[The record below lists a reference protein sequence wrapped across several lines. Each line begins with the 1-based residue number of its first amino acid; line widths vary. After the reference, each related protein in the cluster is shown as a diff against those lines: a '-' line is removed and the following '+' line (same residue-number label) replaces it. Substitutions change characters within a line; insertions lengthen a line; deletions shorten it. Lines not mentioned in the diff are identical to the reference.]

1 MSKLPIFCYAL
12 SLGALCACSASGTAT
27 PPGPAAAGGAA
38 ATESTISHADSV
50 RYGQMLQAAL
60 YPARSGMHP
69 AITGGGWLSSEA
81 KRRAPVIYSGNF
93 DTNTITIYPAKGNN
107 KPPIGQI
114 TNGLSEPERLFVD
127 ESGDVYAT
135 NPGNQ
140 TITAYKPGTT
150 SPSRTLSNGVN
161 FPTGLTVDSEGT
173 VYAANVGNDTVVEY
187 AAGSSSP
194 TLTITLSVTP
204 ENMAV
209 DSKDNLYVQYLGGS
223 AGSGILEF
231 APGSTNGTDLGLKVV
246 SAAAVEVD
254 RKGNVIVLDQGADT
268 IDYFAPGQTSPSKTV
283 PVTAGLPF
291 ELSLNRKE
299 TELYV
304 SVDLGSTFLIQNVAY
319 PKGKALATKIDNSDS
334 GWPLAASP
342 DAVL

>member
-1 MSKLPIFCYAL
+1 MSKLPIFCSAL
-12 SLGALCACSASGTAT
+12 SLGALCACSASGTPT
-27 PPGPAAAGGAA
+27 PPRPAAAGGAA
-38 ATESTISHADSV
+38 ATQSTISHADSV
-50 RYGQMLQAAL
+50 RYGQKLQAAL
-60 YPARSGMHP
+60 YPGRTGMHP
-69 AITGGGWLSSEA
+69 APTGGGWLSPEA
-81 KRRAPVIYSGNF
+81 KRRAPLIYSGNY
-93 DTNTITIYPAKGNN
+93 DTNTITIYPARGIN

-127 ESGDVYAT
+127 KSGNVYAT

-140 TITAYKPGTT
+140 TITAYARGKT
-150 SPSRTLSNGVN
+150 SPSRTLSNGVDY
-161 FPTGLTVDSEGT
+161 PTGITVDSEGT
-173 VYAANVGNDTVVEY
+173 VYAANTGNDTVVEY

-204 ENMAV
+204 ENMAI

-223 AGSGILEF
+223 AGSGVLEF

-246 SAAAVEVD
+246 SAGAVEVD
-254 RKGNVIVLDQGADT
+254 LNGNVIVLDQGAST
-268 IDYFAPGQTSPSKTV
+268 VDYFPPGQTSPSKTI
-283 PVTAGLPF
+283 PVTAGFPF

-299 TELYV
+299 TQLYV
-304 SVDLGSTFLIQNVAY
+304 SVSAGSDFLIQNVAY
-319 PKGKALATKIDNSDS
+319 PKGTALATKIDNSDN

>member
-1 MSKLPIFCYAL
+1 MSKPSVFCYAL

-27 PPGPAAAGGAA
+27 PPGPAAAGGSA
-38 ATESTISHADSV
+38 ATQSAISRADST
-50 RYGQMLQAAL
+50 RYGQMLRAAL
-60 YPARSGMHP
+60 YPGRTGMHP
-69 AITGGGWLSSEA
+69 ALKSGGWLSAEA
-81 KRRAPVIYSGNF
+81 KRRAPLIYSANF
-93 DTNTITIYPAKGNN
+93 DTDTITIYPAKGKNR
-107 KPPIGQI
+107 PPIGQI

-127 ESGDVYAT
+127 KSGNVYAT
-135 NPGNQ
+135 NPGNE
-140 TITAYKPGTT
+140 TITAYARGTT
-150 SPSRTLSNGVN
+150 SPSRTLSTGLDG
-161 FPTGLTVDSEGT
+161 PTGLTVDSEGT
-173 VYAANVGNDTVVEY
+173 VYAANTGNDTVVEY

-204 ENMAV
+204 ENMAI

-223 AGSGILEF
+223 AGSGVLKF
-231 APGSTNGTDLGLKVV
+231 APGSTSGTDLGLSVV

-254 RKGNVIVLDQGADT
+254 RKGNVIVLDQGSDM

-291 ELSLNRKE
+291 ELSLNGKE

-304 SVDLGSTFLIQNVAY
+304 SVDLGEDFLIQNVAY
-319 PKGKALATKIDNSDS
+319 PKGTALANKIDNSAN